1 MPCQPIHVDTD
12 RDLHSRPATLD
23 YQYRAMQFLQR
34 VGLDVGC
41 SSFQSNGISL
51 PRFQMSSSLITNKRV
66 IREPICTFTFYM
78 DGPNK
83 KITNLIPGKTSN
95 TERRKRSEFA

>member
-12 RDLHSRPATLD
+12 TDLHSRPATLD

-51 PRFQMSSSLITNKRV
+51 PRLQMSSSLITNKRV

-83 KITNLIPGKTSN
+83 KNNKSYTRQNQ
-95 TERRKRSEFA
+95 